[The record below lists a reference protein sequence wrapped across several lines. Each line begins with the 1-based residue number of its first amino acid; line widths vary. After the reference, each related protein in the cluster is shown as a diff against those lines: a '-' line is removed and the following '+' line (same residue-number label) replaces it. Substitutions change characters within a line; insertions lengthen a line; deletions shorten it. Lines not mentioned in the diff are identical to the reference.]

1 MDCRRTDTRQRYCKE
16 ILLAVLCT
24 LALSVNIVVADIQV
38 AASDLQIV
46 TGASDTTNI
55 DVARMPSF
63 LVGLV
68 KLHQNFPLDSWGWG
82 VCAAALACL
91 LHQIRKYQNDRPS
104 RKVVLLAAGFGF
116 VQTLGLS
123 ICKLGNWNF
132 VLQNPYQ
139 MFVSLICMAGYGILF
154 YHALWGL
161 YHFLQRPMRKSQE
174 PENRLAKAFA
184 SHPARVSALGM
195 WLAWLPWMLVFWPGS
210 VDWDSYGQ
218 ICQMTGSAELT
229 AHHTVLSTWLHG
241 WCFWAGRFL
250 GSDNLGVFLYI
261 LLHSLV
267 CAWAFGRIV
276 GFAARLGCNRSIQY
290 GVTAFFALVPVWGAF
305 IQTPVKDTL
314 FTGLF
319 AAFAVYTAEFILFP
333 ESYEADKKHILS
345 YIALAL
351 LCCLLRKNGSY
362 AVVPTLLLLLVAKWH
377 GKLRRQASVLLVS
390 TLVGMMGFSLFTD
403 KVLDIPAG
411 SVGEALSV
419 PFQQTARY
427 VSEYG
432 NEVTDQ
438 EKAVI
443 DTVLAYD
450 QLAEN
455 YNPEL
460 SDGVKQFYKNVG
472 KGDLLRYLLTW
483 AEMGLKHPGCYL
495 QATHANSYGY
505 YTICK
510 SQPTNEYYTFIYG
523 PSMEWAN
530 LDIAYADQT
539 GYFRYALIQW
549 TALFEKIPLVGLLT
563 SIGFLSWG
571 LFALAYCLL
580 RAHAKGIYPL
590 LVGLLILWLTCIA
603 SPVNDCIRYFLP
615 IMACIPLIFCVAIY
629 FLQKK
634 CD

>member
-1 MDCRRTDTRQRYCKE
+1 MACHRTEARQGYCQE

-24 LALSVNIVVADIQV
+24 LALSVNIVVADVQV
-38 AASDLQIV
+38 AADDLRMV
-46 TGASDTTNI
+46 TGASDTTSI
-55 DVARMPSF
+55 DVAGIPSI
-63 LVGLV
+63 LLGLV
-68 KLHQNFPLDSWGWG
+68 NLHQNFPLDSWGWG
-82 VCAAALACL
+82 VCAAALTCL
-91 LHQIRKYQNDRPS
+91 LHKIRQYQKDRPS
-104 RKVVLLAAGFGF
+104 RKVMVLAAGFGF

-139 MFVSLICMAGYGILF
+139 MFVALLCTAGYGMLF
-154 YHALWGL
+154 FHALWGM
-161 YHFLQRPMRKSQE
+161 YHFLQRPMEKSRRPQ
-174 PENRLAKAFA
+174 NRLASAFA
-184 SHPARVSALGM
+184 AYPGRISALAI
-195 WLAWLPWMLVFWPGS
+195 WVAWLPWMLVFWPGS

-218 ICQMTGSAELT
+218 ICQMTGSAEMT
-229 AHHTVLSTWLHG
+229 AHHTVLSTWVHG
-241 WCFWAGRFL
+241 WCFWIGRLL

-267 CAWAFGRIV
+267 CAWAFSRIV
-276 GFAARLGCNRSIQY
+276 RFAARLGCSRSMQY

-314 FTGLF
+314 FAGLF

-333 ESYEADKKHILS
+333 ELYASNKKQLFS
-345 YIALAL
+345 YIVLAL

-362 AVVPTLLLLLVAKWH
+362 AVVPTLLLLLLPKWH
-377 GKLRRQASVLLVS
+377 GSLRRQAAILLAG
-390 TLVGMMGFSLFTD
+390 TLLGVIGFSLFTG

-411 SVGEALSV
+411 SVGEALSI

-432 NEVTDQ
+432 DEVTEQ
-438 EKAVI
+438 EKEVI

-450 QLAEN
+450 QLAKN

-472 KGDLLRYLLTW
+472 KRDLLRYLLTW

-510 SQPTNEYYTFIYG
+510 SQPTNEYYMFIYS

-530 LDIAYADQT
+530 LNIAYADQT
-539 GYFRYALIQW
+539 GYWRYALIQW
-549 TALFEKIPLVGLLT
+549 TALFEKIPLFGLLT
-563 SIGFLSWG
+563 SIGFLSWS
-571 LFALAYCLL
+571 LLALAYCLL
-580 RAHAKGIYPL
+580 RAHAKKVYPL

-615 IMACIPLIFCVAIY
+615 IMACIPLVFCVTIY

-634 CD
+634 CG

>member
-1 MDCRRTDTRQRYCKE
+1 MACHRTDTRQQYWQE

-24 LALSVNIVVADIQV
+24 LALSANIVVADIQV
-38 AASDLQIV
+38 AADDLRMV
-46 TGASDTTNI
+46 TGASDTTVI
-55 DVARMPSF
+55 DVADMPAV
-63 LVGLV
+63 LLGLV
-68 KLHQNFPLDSWGWG
+68 NLHQNFPLDSWGWG

-91 LHQIRKYQNDRPS
+91 LHQIRKYRKDRPS
-104 RKVVLLAAGFGF
+104 RKVIALAAGFGF

-139 MFVSLICMAGYGILF
+139 MFVALICTAGYGTLF

-161 YHFLQRPMRKSQE
+161 YHFLQRPVEQSQK
-174 PENRLAKAFA
+174 PQNRLASAFA
-184 SHPARVSALGM
+184 SHPGRSSALAI
-195 WLAWLPWMLVFWPGS
+195 WVAWLPWMLVFWPGS

-218 ICQMTGSAELT
+218 ICQMTGSAEMT

-267 CAWAFGRIV
+267 CAWAFSRIV
-276 GFAARLGCNRSIQY
+276 RFAARLGCSRSLQY

-314 FTGLF
+314 FAGVF

-333 ESYEADKKHILS
+333 QSFASNKKKLVF
-345 YIALAL
+345 YIVLAL

-362 AVVPTLLLLLVAKWH
+362 AVVPTLLLLLLAHWR
-377 GKLRRQASVLLVS
+377 GPLRRQAAILFAGALL
-390 TLVGMMGFSLFTD
+390 GMMGFSLFTG

-411 SVGEALSV
+411 SVGEALSI

-432 NEVTDQ
+432 DEVTDQ
-438 EKAVI
+438 EKEVI

-472 KGDLLRYLLTW
+472 KRDLLRYILVW
-483 AEMGLKHPGCYL
+483 AEMGIKHPGCYL

-510 SQPTNEYYTFIYG
+510 SQPTNEYYMFIYS

-539 GYFRYALIQW
+539 GYLRYALIQW
-549 TALFEKIPLVGLLT
+549 TALFEKIPLFGLLT

-580 RAHAKGIYPL
+580 RAHAKKLSPL

-615 IMACIPLIFCVAIY
+615 VMACIPLVFCVAIY

-634 CD
+634 CG